1 MCGMVAR
8 LSRDQP
14 VDVSMRKLQHR
25 GMRSRVIY
33 NQWGAIGHV
42 RLPIVGVGPENDQP
56 RHTYPWTTA
65 FVGEVLDFKDDHPD
79 FDCDFDLVEEAWHQ
93 RGPRGLKDRDGF
105 WSVLAIDDRDG
116 SLHVLCDYL
125 AQKPMYY
132 RTDSICA
139 ASELDAVACVA
150 PVTIDEVYM
159 SSVAKWGYCP
169 EVRRTPYAEISR
181 VLPGEHVAIDQ
192 TGFMNRTIA
201 DPLVPASLSSA
212 ELRNEIVLATKRR
225 VLSSDVPVAA
235 LVSGGLDSSI
245 VFALSRRFGTVVS
258 YTVRMGDPAEAL
270 ALDALMLDSNYNVNV
285 VVPGSIGMADA
296 LSIMQEPVDLGSL
309 VPQIALSEAVQERVC
324 LTGDGADELFG
335 GYSRATRYDSQ
346 ASDVWQELVAWHLPR
361 LDRVMMRRKIEVR
374 SPFLARRVAAAALA
388 LPWEARNDGKELL
401 KIMFADLLPREVL
414 ELRKVPLRTPGIE
427 HGREENS
434 IQMISLFRERFAAL
448 KREAA

>member
-1 MCGMVAR
+1 MCGMIAR
-8 LSRDQP
+8 LGRGQS
-14 VDVSMRKLQHR
+14 VEAAMRKLQHR
-25 GMRSRVIY
+25 GIRSHVIC

-56 RHTYPWTTA
+56 RHSYPWTIA
-65 FVGEVLDFKDDHPD
+65 FVGEILDFRDDHPD
-79 FDCDFDLVEEAWHQ
+79 FDCDFDLVEETWHQ
-93 RGPRGLKDRDGF
+93 RGPSGLKDRDGF

-132 RTDSICA
+132 RTDPVCA
-139 ASELDAVACVA
+139 ASELDAVACAA
-150 PVTIDEVYM
+150 PVAIDEIYM
-159 SSVAKWGYCP
+159 ASVAKWGYCP
-169 EVRRTPYAEISR
+169 EVCRTPYAEISR

-192 TGFMNRTIA
+192 TGFVSRAIA
-201 DPLVPASLSSA
+201 DPIVPASLSSV

-225 VLSSDVPVAA
+225 VLSSDVPIAA

-245 VFALSRRFGTVVS
+245 VFALSRRFGTIVP
-258 YTVRMGDPAEAL
+258 YTVRMGDPAEAA
-270 ALDALMLDSNYNVNV
+270 ALDALML
-285 VVPGSIGMADA
+285 GSDCGFQTVAPIGTSMADA
-296 LSIMQEPVDLGSL
+296 LSVMQEPVDLGSL

-324 LTGDGADELFG
+324 LTGDGADEFFG
-335 GYSRATRYDSQ
+335 GYSRAKRYDSQ

-388 LPWEARNDGKELL
+388 LPWEMRNDGKQLL
-401 KIMFADLLPREVL
+401 KTLFADLLPREVL
-414 ELRKVPLRTPGIE
+414 ELRKVPLRTTDVE
-427 HGREENS
+427 LDREKNS
-434 IQMISLFRERFAAL
+434 IKMIRLFRERCAAS